1 MTGGSGQ
8 TERVAEKGAVSPVVV
23 LLVSGLV
30 LTGCLV
36 GLVVVLVI
44 SINQNLPSEGLIT
57 AGILCSSMCALLS
70 HRAIA
75 RVRRGEDPPDLISV
89 LIVAGVVTSALILA
103 DSITKLR

>member
-8 TERVAEKGAVSPVVV
+8 TERVARRVVSPVVV

-89 LIVAGVVTSALILA
+89 LIVAGWL
-103 DSITKLR
+103 LRH